1 MRPEHTGRVDLAGL
15 AGLEEGTRDRLLQ
28 GAQRR
33 RYRRGEVVFHE
44 GDEAN
49 SMYVLVSGHVSIGVT
64 TPLGDSAV
72 FTVLGG
78 GAIFGELALL
88 TGSAVRSAT
97 VSALDPVEA
106 LRLPADRV
114 NLLRRTDPA
123 MDRFL
128 VGLLAD
134 YLRRQDARLL
144 EALYVPVEKR
154 VLRRLLALSRLYGNG
169 TAGTV
174 VPLTQDVLAGVAG
187 STRPTTNQV
196 LRSAEEAGLLSL
208 SRGSVRIEDPAGLA
222 RRAR

>member
-1 MRPEHTGRVDLAGL
+1 
-15 AGLEEGTRDRLLQ
+15 
-28 GAQRR
+28 
-33 RYRRGEVVFHE
+33 
-44 GDEAN
+44 
-49 SMYVLVSGHVSIGVT
+49 MYVLVSGHVSIGVT

-72 FTVLGG
+72 FTVLGA

-106 LRLPADRV
+106 LRLPAARV

>member
-1 MRPEHTGRVDLAGL
+1 VDLAGL
-15 AGLEEGTRDRLLQ
+15 AGLEEGTRRRLAE

-44 GDEAN
+44 GDAAN
-49 SMYVLVSGHVSIGVT
+49 CMHLLVSGHVSVGVT

-72 FTVLGG
+72 FTVLGP
-78 GAIFGELALL
+78 GALFGELALL
-88 TGSAVRSAT
+88 VGSAVRSAT
-97 VSALDPVEA
+97 VNALDAVET
-106 LRLPADRV
+106 LWFSRDRV
-114 NLLRRTDPA
+114 ALLRRTDPA
-123 MDRFL
+123 LDRFL

-134 YLRRQDARLL
+134 YLTRQDARLL

-154 VLRRLLALSRLYGNG
+154 VLRRLLALARLYGNG
-169 TAGTV
+169 DAGTV

-196 LRSAEEAGLLSL
+196 LRGAEAAGLVSL
-208 SRGSVRIEDPAGLA
+208 ARGSVRIVDPAGLA

>member
-1 MRPEHTGRVDLAGL
+1 VDLAGL
-15 AGLEEGTRDRLLQ
+15 SGLEEGTRRRLAE

-44 GDEAN
+44 GDAAN
-49 SMYVLVSGHVSIGVT
+49 CMHLLVSGHVSVGVT

-72 FTVLGG
+72 FTVLGP
-78 GAIFGELALL
+78 GAFFGELALL
-88 TGSAVRSAT
+88 VGRAVRSAT
-97 VSALDPVEA
+97 ISALDAVET
-106 LRLPADRV
+106 LRFSGDRV
-114 NLLRRTDPA
+114 ALLRRTDPA
-123 MDRFL
+123 LDRFL

-134 YLRRQDARLL
+134 YLTRQDARLL

-154 VLRRLLALSRLYGNG
+154 VLRRLLALARLYGNG
-169 TAGTV
+169 DAGTV

-196 LRSAEEAGLLSL
+196 LRSAEAAGLVSL
-208 SRGSVRIEDPAGLA
+208 ARGSVRIVDPAGLA

>member
-1 MRPEHTGRVDLAGL
+1 MDLAGL
-15 AGLEEGTRDRLLQ
+15 AGLEEGTRNRLLQ

-49 SMYVLVSGHVSIGVT
+49 SMYVLVMGHVSVGVT

-72 FTVLGG
+72 YTVLGS

-154 VLRRLLALSRLYGNG
+154 VLRRLLALGRLYGNG

-174 VPLTQDVLAGVAG
+174 VPLTQEVLAGVAG

-208 SRGSVRIEDPAGLA
+208 GRGTVRIVDPAGLA

>member
-1 MRPEHTGRVDLAGL
+1 
-15 AGLEEGTRDRLLQ
+15 
-28 GAQRR
+28 
-33 RYRRGEVVFHE
+33 
-44 GDEAN
+44 
-49 SMYVLVSGHVSIGVT
+49 LVQ
-64 TPLGDSAV
+64 
-72 FTVLGG
+72 
-78 GAIFGELALL
+78 
-88 TGSAVRSAT
+88 
-97 VSALDPVEA
+97 
-106 LRLPADRV
+106 DRV
-114 NLLRRTDPA
+114 KLLRRTDPA

-154 VLRRLLALSRLYGNG
+154 VLRRLLALSRLYGSG

-222 RRAR
+222 HRAS

>member
-1 MRPEHTGRVDLAGL
+1 MDLAGL
-15 AGLEEGTRDRLLQ
+15 AALESETRDRLLQ

-49 SMYVLVSGHVSIGVT
+49 SMYVLISGHVSVGVT

-72 FTVLGG
+72 FTVLGS

-97 VSALDPVEA
+97 VNALDSVEA

>member
-1 MRPEHTGRVDLAGL
+1 VDLAGL
-15 AGLEEGTRDRLLQ
+15 AGLQEGTRDRLLQ

-49 SMYVLVSGHVSIGVT
+49 SMYVLARGHVSVGVT

-72 FTVLGG
+72 YTVLGS
-78 GAIFGELALL
+78 GALFGELALL

-97 VSALDPVEA
+97 VTALDAVEA

-154 VLRRLLALSRLYGNG
+154 VLRRLMALGRLYGNG
-169 TAGTV
+169 TPGTV

-196 LRSAEEAGLLSL
+196 LRSAEDAGLLSL
-208 SRGSVRIEDPAGLA
+208 GRGTVRIDDPAGLA

>member
-15 AGLEEGTRDRLLQ
+15 EGLEQETRDRLLQ

-33 RYRRGEVVFHE
+33 RYRRGEPVFHE

-49 SMYVLVSGHVSIGVT
+49 SIFVLVSGHVSIGVT
-64 TPLGDSAV
+64 TPLGDNAV
-72 FTVLGG
+72 YTVLGA

-154 VLRRLLALSRLYGNG
+154 VLRRLLALSQLYGNG

-174 VPLTQDVLAGVAG
+174 VPLTQDVLAGMAG
-187 STRPTTNQV
+187 STRPTTNQA
-196 LRSAEEAGLLSL
+196 LRSAQEAGLLSL

>member
-1 MRPEHTGRVDLAGL
+1 VDLAGL
-15 AGLEEGTRDRLLQ
+15 AGLEERTRQRLVE

-33 RYRRGEVVFHE
+33 RYGRGEVVFHE

-49 SMYVLVSGHVSIGVT
+49 SMYVLVQGHVSIGVT

-72 FTVLGG
+72 FTVLGS

-97 VSALDPVEA
+97 ATALDAVEA

-169 TAGTV
+169 TPGTV
-174 VPLTQDVLAGVAG
+174 VPLTQEVIAGVAG

-196 LRSAEEAGLLSL
+196 LRSAEEAGLLHL
-208 SRGSVRIEDPAGLA
+208 SRGAVRISDPVGLA

>member
-1 MRPEHTGRVDLAGL
+1 MDLAGL
-15 AGLEEGTRDRLLQ
+15 AGLESGTRDRLLQ
-28 GAQRR
+28 GALRR

-49 SMYVLVSGHVSIGVT
+49 SMYVLVTGHVSVGVT

-72 FTVLGG
+72 FTVLGS

-114 NLLRRTDPA
+114 KLLRRTDPA

-154 VLRRLLALSRLYGNG
+154 VLRRLLALSRLYGSG

-222 RRAR
+222 HRAS